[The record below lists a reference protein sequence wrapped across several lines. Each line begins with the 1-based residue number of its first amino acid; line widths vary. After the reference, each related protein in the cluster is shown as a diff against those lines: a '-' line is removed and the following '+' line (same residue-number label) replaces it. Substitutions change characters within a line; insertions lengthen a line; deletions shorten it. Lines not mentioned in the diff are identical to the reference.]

1 MTREVCEHQVP
12 IFEHCNQCE
21 TRIYPKGQR
30 VHLSKHEL
38 IQLLRLLSALESVMV
53 YQSTSKALLP
63 DYLLDELH
71 TCAEILEREILK

>member
-38 IQLLRLLSALESVMV
+38 LQVLRLLSAVESVMV

-63 DYLLDELH
+63 DYLLDERH